1 MRKLS
6 SLESTVLL
14 GLNRGTAISNMWNQI
29 LAECEFGALPH
40 SINRAL
46 PTIYKALD
54 GHRDV
59 PQYKRLAGVTKKNWI
74 ENMRRVERLIPVLVE
89 ADTKGV
95 KVVVLK
101 GLAISFLTKDFSSRV
116 MGDSDLLIKA
126 ADKKEFLKILIS
138 LGFKPRFHS
147 ACFHR
152 EYTQD
157 IFTDAFV
164 DYSGNIIDV
173 HTTGDFNYFYKEIWN
188 NSVTIPYQD
197 LTVNIPSEQHILLH
211 SLKHGAREVASSD
224 LMQTTL
230 DFIALKKRV
239 DADQLMAES
248 VKWGCQNE
256 LSMMNRYLDIQVLPV
271 LGRRRVN
278 WGSTASRFM
287 KFLKS
292 SRFMKFLKLR
302 RNRGVSYKLACQVSK
317 NSNFYRPRYLLWIL
331 LFAPR
336 PLEQKVIEKKLG
348 FIKKFE
354 CIEKLSNPVLI
365 NSFRGLI
372 SKEKESY
379 EIRFGVQ
386 GDFQKIVIDSYE
398 HFFSPHLMFL
408 NGKLAGIIQPNSSLV
423 FNIDNFRSLRYEI
436 SIRKPYGR
444 CNDCSEILGNSLIH
458 FQ

>member
-14 GLNRGTAISNMWNQI
+14 GLNQGTEISNMWNQV
-29 LAECEFGALPH
+29 LAECEFGVLPH

-46 PTIYKALD
+46 PTIYRALE
-54 GHRDV
+54 GQSDV
-59 PQYKRLAGVTKKNWI
+59 PQYKRLAGVTKKNWV
-74 ENMRRVERLIPVLVE
+74 ENMRRVDGLIPVLVE
-89 ADTKGV
+89 ADATGI

-126 ADKKEFLKILIS
+126 ADKKEFLKILNS
-138 LGFKPRFHS
+138 LGFKPVFHV
-147 ACFHR
+147 ACTHR
-152 EYTQD
+152 EFAQD
-157 IFTDAFV
+157 VFTDAFV
-164 DYSGNIIDV
+164 DSSGNIIDV
-173 HTTGDFNYFYKEIWN
+173 HTTGDIDYFYKEIWN
-188 NSVTIPYQD
+188 NSVTIPFQD
-197 LTVNIPSEQHILLH
+197 LTINIPKGQHILLH
-211 SLKHGAREVASSD
+211 SLKHGVRGVASSD

-248 VKWGCQNE
+248 VKWGLHNE
-256 LSMMNRYLDIQVLPV
+256 LSMMNKYLDIQVLPV

-278 WGSTASRFM
+278 WGSTTSRLI
-287 KFLKS
+287 KF
-292 SRFMKFLKLR
+292 SRVR
-302 RNRGVSYKLACQVSK
+302 RNRGVSYKLAYQVSK
-317 NSNFYRPRYLLWIL
+317 NPNFYRLRYLLWIL
-331 LFAPR
+331 LSAPR
-336 PLEQKVIEKKLG
+336 PLEQIMIEKKLG

-354 CIEKLSNPVLI
+354 CIEKPSNPVSV
-365 NSFRGLI
+365 NSIRGLNPQG
-372 SKEKESY
+372 KDNY

-386 GDFQKIVIDSYE
+386 GDFQQIVIDSYE
-398 HFFSPHLMFL
+398 QYFSPHLLFL
-408 NGKLAGIIQPNSSLV
+408 NGKLAGVIQPNSSLV
-423 FNIDNFRSLRYEI
+423 FNTDNFRSLRYEI

>member
-1 MRKLS
+1 
-6 SLESTVLL
+6 
-14 GLNRGTAISNMWNQI
+14 MWNQI
-29 LAECEFGALPH
+29 LAECEFGDLPH

-54 GHRDV
+54 GQSDV

-89 ADTKGV
+89 ADTKGI

-101 GLAISFLTKDFSSRV
+101 GLAISFFTKDFSSRV

-126 ADKKEFLKILIS
+126 ADKKEFLKILNS
-138 LGFKPRFHS
+138 LGFKPVFHG
-147 ACFHR
+147 ACTHR

-157 IFTDAFV
+157 VFTDAFV

-173 HTTGDFNYFYKEIWN
+173 HTTGDIDYFHKEIWN

-197 LTVNIPSEQHILLH
+197 LTVNIPSEKHILLH
-211 SLKHGAREVASSD
+211 SLKHGARGVASSD

-239 DADQLMAES
+239 NADQLMAES
-248 VKWGCQNE
+248 VKWGLHNE
-256 LSMMNRYLDIQVLPV
+256 LSMMNKYLDIQVLPV

-287 KFLKS
+287 KFLKV
-292 SRFMKFLKLR
+292 R
-302 RNRGVSYKLACQVSK
+302 RNRGVSYKLANQVSK
-317 NSNFYRPRYLLWIL
+317 NSDFYRLRYLLWML
-331 LFAPR
+331 LSAPR
-336 PLEQKVIEKKLG
+336 PLEQIMIEKKLG

-354 CIEKLSNPVLI
+354 CIEKPSNPLSI
-365 NSFRGLI
+365 NSFRGLN
-372 SKEKESY
+372 SKGKENY

-386 GDFQKIVIDSYE
+386 GDFQQIVIDSYE
-398 HFFSPHLMFL
+398 HFFSPHLVFL
-408 NGKLAGIIQPNSSLV
+408 NGKLAGVIQPNSSLAL
-423 FNIDNFRSLRYEI
+423 NTDNFRSLRYEI

-444 CNDCSEILGNSLIH
+444 CNDCSEILSNSLIY

>member
-1 MRKLS
+1 MRNLS

-29 LAECEFGALPH
+29 LAECEFGVLPH

-54 GHRDV
+54 GQSDV

-74 ENMRRVERLIPVLVE
+74 ENMRRVESLIPVLVE
-89 ADTKGV
+89 ADIKGV

-126 ADKKEFLKILIS
+126 ADKKEFQKILIS
-138 LGFKPRFHS
+138 LGFKPRFHG

-173 HTTGDFNYFYKEIWN
+173 HTTGDINYFYKEIWN

-197 LTVNIPSEQHILLH
+197 LTVNIPNEQHILLH

-239 DADQLMAES
+239 DAAQLMAES
-248 VKWGCQNE
+248 VKMGLHNE

-287 KFLKS
+287 KFLK
-292 SRFMKFLKLR
+292 LR

-317 NSNFYRPRYLLWIL
+317 NSDFHRPRYLLWIML
-331 LFAPR
+331 SAPR
-336 PLEQKVIEKKLG
+336 PLEQKMIEKKLG

-354 CIEKLSNPVLI
+354 YIEKLSNPVSI

-386 GDFQKIVIDSYE
+386 GDFQKIFIDTSE
-398 HFFSPHLMFL
+398 LFFSPHDMFL
-408 NGKLAGIIQPNSSLV
+408 DGKLAGIIQPNSSLV
-423 FNIDNFRSLRYEI
+423 FNTDSFRSSRYEI

-444 CNDCSEILGNSLIH
+444 CNDCSEILGDSLIY